1 MELTAEQ
8 EHTKNGHKR
17 QGNGGCANHR
27 KGLGKNERV
36 ESFPSCPV
44 SANTGTNA
52 RMIIAIEKNVGRPT
66 SFVARKTVSKTR
78 PRLLVS
84 TPSRCLKAFSVTTI
98 PASTSTPIAMAIP
111 ASDITFEV
119 TWA

>member
-1 MELTAEQ
+1 MGTASVRAMAVALTIA
-8 EHTKNGHKR
+8 KVLAKASGWK
-17 QGNGGCANHR
+17 
-27 KGLGKNERV
+27 
-36 ESFPSCPV
+36 SFPSCPV

-84 TPSRCLKAFSVTTI
+84 TPSRCLNAFSVTDY
-98 PASTSTPIAMAIP
+98 PPRRLALQ
-111 ASDITFEV
+111 
-119 TWA
+119 